1 MYLAVI
7 LNTVLLKVVMI
18 VTQRLFGYIEDLYGE
33 YVEFLKNICSFEAR
47 ATDKEVLDNLVDYI
61 EAFATRRGFDTEK
74 IVFEKCG
81 NFLTVDINK
90 GKEKGNLFLAHT
102 DTVHNKG
109 VFGKTPV
116 TVEGDRM
123 RAPGAVDCKGG
134 IAIAL
139 LAMHALIKCG
149 YNKHTRLILTSD
161 EEVSNILGGQREM
174 EFFAS
179 SVKGFKSAINCE
191 TTRKNEVVV
200 SRKGILRQRIDIT
213 GVGGHSGCDYFTSA
227 NAVLEAANKIVALEK
242 LSRHGGITYNCSVID
257 GGTVGNIIPNK
268 CSFIVDIRIPN
279 IKDMETARSK
289 VRQIAEHSYVV
300 GTKSTVTTI
309 STRKPMV
316 KNQDTMRIFESMSK
330 ISCKY
335 NLGKLTPI
343 ESGGGSDS
351 AYTQEAGVPS
361 ICGLGGSGDYFH
373 TNKEYINLSCITQRA
388 KLLGAFCLEET

>member
-1 MYLAVI
+1 MCLVGI
-7 LNTVLLKVVMI
+7 IDTVFKKVVMF
-18 VTQRLFGYIEDLYGE
+18 VTRRLFGYIDDLYDE
-33 YVEFLKNICSFEAR
+33 YVEFLKSICSFEAR

-81 NFLTVDINK
+81 NFLIVDINS
-90 GKEKGNLFLAHT
+90 GNEKGNLFLAHT
-102 DTVHNKG
+102 DTVHNIG

-139 LAMHALIKCG
+139 LAMHALMKCG
-149 YNKHTRLILTSD
+149 YDKHTRLILTSD
-161 EEVSNILGGQREM
+161 EEVSNILGAEKEM
-174 EFFAS
+174 KFFAS
-179 SVKGFKSAINCE
+179 AVKGFKSAINCE

-242 LSRHGGITYNCSVID
+242 LSRQDGVTYNCGVID
-257 GGTVGNIIPNK
+257 GGTVGNIIPDK
-268 CSFIVDIRIPN
+268 CSFIVDVRLPDT
-279 IKDMETARSK
+279 KDMEEARSNVNK
-289 VRQIAEHSYVV
+289 IACHSYVD
-300 GTKSTVTTI
+300 GTKSNVTTI
-309 STRKPMV
+309 STRKPMI
-316 KNQDTMRIFESMSK
+316 KNEDTMRLFNAIND
-330 ISCKY
+330 ISLKY
-335 NLGKLTPI
+335 NLGSLTPV

-373 TNKEYINLSCITQRA
+373 TNKEYINLACITQRA
-388 KLLGAFCLEET
+388 KILGAFCIEK